1 MEPRWIVVT
10 VVIILAILV
19 DAWLLVRRR
28 RSERL
33 RDQFGPEYRRAV
45 HKFGSVTRA
54 ESELEARRKRV
65 QRLEIAPLRPEQAQR
80 FAAAWR
86 TTQARFVDDPDHT
99 IAEADRLVQE
109 LMRVRGYPVVASS
122 SESLISQSTI
132 RMSSS
137 ITALP
142 TTLPKPPSR
151 AGRIPK
157 ISGRPWCI
165 TGLSS
170 RIYWRFARSC
180 LARICLA
187 RMRFRN
193 AWREDDDE
201 RATAGETRCG

>member
-1 MEPRWIVVT
+1 MSMEPRWIVVT

-109 LMRVRGYPVVASS
+109 LMRVRGYPVVDFEQRVAD
-122 SESLISQSTI
+122 ISVDHPHVVEHYRAAHDIAEAAVEGRTNTEDLRQAMVHYRALFEDLLEVREELPRADLPRADEVPK
-132 RMSSS
+132 RMEG
-137 ITALP
+137 
-142 TTLPKPPSR
+142 
-151 AGRIPK
+151 GR
-157 ISGRPWCI
+157 R
-165 TGLSS
+165 
-170 RIYWRFARSC
+170 
-180 LARICLA
+180 
-187 RMRFRN
+187 
-193 AWREDDDE
+193 
-201 RATAGETRCG
+201 